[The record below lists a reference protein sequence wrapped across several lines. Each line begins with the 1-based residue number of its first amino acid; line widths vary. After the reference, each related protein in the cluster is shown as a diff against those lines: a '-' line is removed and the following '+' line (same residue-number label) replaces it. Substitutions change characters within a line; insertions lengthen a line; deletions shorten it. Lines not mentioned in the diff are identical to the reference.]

1 MVMMDNLENLFTKKG
16 ILLQKV
22 SEELLFIEVNE
33 RLPKIG
39 DFAAKFHVGRGTVQ
53 TVLKKLEDENC
64 IKLEARG
71 HLGTFLRYKNISD
84 LLRFSGANQITGVMP
99 LPYSKKYEG
108 LATGITSQFEQLG
121 ISLNIA
127 FMRGSKPRLHGVKD
141 GRYDFALVSKFSAI
155 EEMKK
160 DRLLKIAL
168 EFGAKTYV
176 SEHAV
181 IFSDPDKKQITDG
194 MKVGIDSFST
204 DQQILTNAEVQGLDI
219 EYLEF
224 NYMHL
229 LQHLKAQT
237 VDAMIWNVDEID
249 PTAYNIQSL
258 TTPLALQFEKQMNEA
273 VCVIHSENRKM
284 EYILQLL
291 SLTRIVETQTQVVN
305 GDLIPK
311 Y

>member
-1 MVMMDNLENLFTKKG
+1 MDQLENLFTKKG
-16 ILLQKV
+16 IILQKV
-22 SEELLFIEVNE
+22 AEDLLFIEVNE
-33 RLPKIG
+33 RLPKVG
-39 DFAAKFHVGRGTVQ
+39 DFAVKYQVGRGTIQ
-53 TVLKKLEDENC
+53 AVLKKLEDESC
-64 IKLEARG
+64 IRLEARG
-71 HLGTFLRYKNISD
+71 HLGTFLRNKNISN

-127 FMRGSKPRLHGVKD
+127 FMRGSKPRLNGVKD

-160 DRLLKIAL
+160 DRSLKIAL
-168 EFGAKTYV
+168 EFGSKTYV

-181 IFSDPDKKQITDG
+181 IFSDPDKKNIRDG

-204 DQQILTNAEVQGLDI
+204 DQQILTNAEVQGLNNI

-249 PTAYNIQSL
+249 HTTYNIRPL
-258 TTPLALQFEKQMNEA
+258 TSPLAIQFEKQMNEA

-284 EYILQLL
+284 EYILHLL
-291 SLTRIVETQTQVVN
+291 SLTRIVETQKQVVK
-305 GDLIPK
+305 GDVIPK

>member
-1 MVMMDNLENLFTKKG
+1 MDNLENLFTKKG

-22 SEELLFIEVNE
+22 AEELLFIEVNE

-71 HLGTFLRYKNISD
+71 HLGTFLRYKNISN
-84 LLRFSGANQITGVMP
+84 LLRFSGANQITSVMP

-160 DRLLKIAL
+160 DRSLKIAL

-181 IFSDPDKKQITDG
+181 IFSDPEKKNISDG

-204 DQQILTNAEVQGLDI
+204 DQQILTNAEVQGLNNI
-219 EYLEF
+219 QYLEF

-237 VDAMIWNVDEID
+237 VDAMIWNVDEINHS
-249 PTAYNIQSL
+249 AYNIQPL
-258 TTPLALQFEKQMNEA
+258 TSPLALQFEKHMNEA
-273 VCVIHSENRKM
+273 VCVIRSENRKM
-284 EYILQLL
+284 EYILHHL
-291 SLTRIVETQTQVVN
+291 SLTRIVETQTKVVN

>member
-1 MVMMDNLENLFTKKG
+1 MDQLENLFTKKG
-16 ILLQKV
+16 IILQKV
-22 SEELLFIEVNE
+22 AEDLLFIEVNE
-33 RLPKIG
+33 RLPKVG
-39 DFAAKFHVGRGTVQ
+39 DFAVKYQVGRGTIQ
-53 TVLKKLEDENC
+53 AVLKKLEDESC
-64 IKLEARG
+64 IRLEARG
-71 HLGTFLRYKNISD
+71 HLGTFLRNKNISN

-127 FMRGSKPRLHGVKD
+127 FMRGSKPRLNGVKD

-160 DRLLKIAL
+160 DRSLKIAL
-168 EFGAKTYV
+168 EFGSKTYV

-181 IFSDPDKKQITDG
+181 IFSDPDKKNIRDG

-204 DQQILTNAEVQGLDI
+204 DQQILTNAEVQGLNNI

-249 PTAYNIQSL
+249 HSTYNIQPL
-258 TTPLALQFEKQMNEA
+258 TSPLAIQFEKQMNEA

-284 EYILQLL
+284 EYILHLL
-291 SLTRIVETQTQVVN
+291 SLTRIVETQKQVVK
-305 GDLIPK
+305 GDVIPK